1 MSKDWRG
8 TEITEGALVIYGSG
22 VGRSIQMNEAI
33 VVSPS
38 SGSGNGVKLRIVR
51 RSYSS
56 GTQPL
61 VTVGADR
68 LTVVESLAPCALPTQ
83 DEKALES
90 HKRSLEWAIKGLA
103 EAREGNHPTY
113 WESQENAIKY
123 HERQIKAVTKKIAA
137 LEGK

>member
-1 MSKDWRG
+1 MITDWRG

-22 VGRSIQMNEAI
+22 VGRSIQMNEA
-33 VVSPS
+33 VVISPS

-68 LTVVESLAPCALPTQ
+68 LTVVESLAPCDLPTQ

-90 HKRSLEWAIKGLA
+90 HKRSLEWSIKGLA
-103 EAREGNHPTY
+103 EAREGNQASY

-123 HERQIKAVTKKIAA
+123 YERQIKAVTKKIAA